1 MENNDLWNPP
11 KHILPNG
18 GEIWKHEFHALG
30 IKYVIFSAE
39 FVGVSFVT
47 ETKRIG
53 HLGSG
58 LARIGMVYS
67 AIKTHQQK
75 SRTQGVLP
83 KISIGL
89 PC

>member
-39 FVGVSFVT
+39 FIGVSFVT

-53 HLGSG
+53 HLGFLKPFSG
-58 LARIGMVYS
+58 SGP
-67 AIKTHQQK
+67 
-75 SRTQGVLP
+75 G
-83 KISIGL
+83 
-89 PC
+89 